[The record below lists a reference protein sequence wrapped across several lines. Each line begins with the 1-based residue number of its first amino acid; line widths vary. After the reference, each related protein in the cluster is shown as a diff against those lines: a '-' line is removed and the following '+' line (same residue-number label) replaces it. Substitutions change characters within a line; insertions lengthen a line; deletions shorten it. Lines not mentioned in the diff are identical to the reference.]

1 MTDYNG
7 VFLRHGTGIGRKL
20 VYLRVADRMT
30 IKNMIPG

>member
-7 VFLRHGTGIGRKL
+7 VFLRHGTGIVRKL